1 MSFRSNIEM
10 TGSKWLGFIII
21 LVGAALSF
29 YLKDGTTFIA
39 ACTAGAGLYV
49 NKQYQD
55 RMKTKY
61 ENEKIQT
68 D

>member
-1 MSFRSNIEM
+1 MAFESKIEM
-10 TGSKWLGFIII
+10 TGSKWLGFVII
-21 LVGAALSF
+21 LIGAALSF
-29 YLKDGTTFIA
+29 YLKDGATFIA

-61 ENEKIQT
+61 EK
-68 D
+68 DKLG